1 MWKQRIIFLSVFIVA
16 AFFLI
21 LYPLWFSWYLM
32 VVILLVALFDV
43 ALSLPGMLSG
53 SISFAA
59 PEVIEQGE
67 DASLVLTMAERKH
80 FILNCFPALC
90 VKLRVIT
97 VCEGCINK
105 RQYVIA
111 PVSERRYEVKIDT
124 SHGGVTVYKI
134 KRVGIISLLG
144 LFCIPFNC
152 VERAVVLV
160 MPPPEK
166 PPFTLT
172 LPQGTILRPKR
183 GGGFSDEHDL
193 RPFRHGDNLRNVH
206 WKVSAK
212 LGSLIVREPLTPLT
226 QSRLILV
233 SKWNTEGQRDLV
245 LGRLRWISEYLC
257 YWKLPHYI
265 SLDICGT
272 CAEIKKNEDLH
283 QFLRS
288 ALDFETPDKRYHI
301 AVPQGVEWVY
311 RVDDR

>member
-1 MWKQRIIFLSVFIVA
+1 MWKQRLIYFSVLTGA

-32 VVILLVALFDV
+32 VALLLAALFDV
-43 ALSLPGMLSG
+43 VLSLPGMLSG

-67 DASLVLTMAERKH
+67 DAALVLKMAERKH
-80 FILNCFPALC
+80 FILSYFPALC
-90 VKLRVIT
+90 VKLRVISI
-97 VCEGCINK
+97 CEGCINK
-105 RQYVIA
+105 RHYVIA
-111 PVSERRYEVKIDT
+111 SRSERRYEVKVDT
-124 SHGGVTVYKI
+124 SHGGVTVYKT
-134 KRVGIISLLG
+134 KRVWIVSLLG
-144 LFCIPFNC
+144 LFCIPVNC

-160 MPPPEK
+160 LSPPAK
-166 PPFTLT
+166 PPFTLA
-172 LPQGTILRPKR
+172 LPQGTILRPKS

-193 RPFRHGDNLRNVH
+193 RLFRHGDNLRNVH

-233 SKWNTEGQRDLV
+233 SKWNTGEQRDVV

-265 SLDICGT
+265 ALDICGT
-272 CAEIKKNEDLH
+272 CTVIKKNEELH
-283 QFLRS
+283 EYLRS
-288 ALDFETPDKRYHI
+288 ILDFETHEKRYHI

-311 RVDDR
+311 RVDYS